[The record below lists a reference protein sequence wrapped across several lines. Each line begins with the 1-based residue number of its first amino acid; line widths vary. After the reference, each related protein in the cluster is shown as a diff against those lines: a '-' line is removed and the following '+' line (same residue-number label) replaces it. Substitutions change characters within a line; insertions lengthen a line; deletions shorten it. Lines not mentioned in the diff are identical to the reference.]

1 MGRDI
6 DWKLCLTA
14 AFVGAVTRKDLAAAF
29 RAVNP
34 ASAFDLERAH
44 KWLQGRARPRE
55 PAVYDDWARLLGLG
69 RPGAWVADCDAEAF
83 ADALCARDSHD
94 RAALVEQARAFAGGA
109 AKGGSGSGGPPAVVG
124 TYACYSHAWSPYF
137 RGRLAR
143 AALTIAAPEA
153 AGRPLV
159 AAYAENLPIG
169 TVRYEGA
176 VTISECAIYLDLRQL
191 SGGVHLLWCLFP
203 PTPPASVLGG
213 VMCGVTCLGPAPP
226 PSATRVV
233 AVKLPPDAG
242 PSPQALDTYLPPGA
256 SPAADLAALG
266 LPLGR
271 LHHPVDLAFAGF
283 LSEGSGRCG
292 VDQAPTGAFRALVDL
307 LDRHWLTHARP
318 SAAACA

>member
-14 AFVGAVTRKDLAAAF
+14 AFMGATTRKDLAAAF

-34 ASAFDLERAH
+34 ATAFDLERAH

-55 PAVYDDWARLLGLG
+55 PAVYDDWARLLDLG
-69 RPGAWVADCDAEAF
+69 RPGAWVAGCEAGTF
-83 ADALCARDSHD
+83 ADALCARGGLD
-94 RAALVEQARAFAGGA
+94 RDTLLGRARAFAGGTLKDA
-109 AKGGSGSGGPPAVVG
+109 PEAQGAPAILG

-143 AALTIAAPEA
+143 AALTVAIADGARRLTA
-153 AGRPLV
+153 C
-159 AAYAENLPIG
+159 YTENLPTG
-169 TVRYEGA
+169 LVRYDGI
-176 VTISECAIYLDLRQL
+176 VTISERAMYLDLRQP

-233 AVKLPPDAG
+233 AVKLPPAPG
-242 PSPQALDTYLPPGA
+242 PGPQALDTYLPPDA

-266 LPLGR
+266 LPLGQ
-271 LHHPVDLAFAGF
+271 LHQPIDLAFAGF

-292 VDQAPTGAFRALVDL
+292 VDHAPTGAFRALVDL
-307 LDRHWLTHARP
+307 LDRHWLTHARS